1 MKRLLIIILLSL
13 SFLTSYSQGQKGRY
27 VIIETNMGNMKV
39 LLYDATPKHQKR
51 FLRLVRN
58 KHFDNTLFYRVIKNF
73 VIQGGSSDSKFA
85 AKGRMIGYGRSM
97 PMSAEIKKDLFHKKG
112 ALAAP
117 RKANRVNFFK
127 ESDISQFYI
136 VHGRKYTLIELTNM
150 ERTINNPIKRAIK
163 AKVYTKDIKKILAK
177 YKLEK
182 KVKEFRALA
191 EKVKK
196 DYAFEWGA
204 STDKLIFTDAQKKAY
219 TTIGGMVY
227 LDKEYTVFGEVVEG
241 LEVID
246 KIAALKTDKFDRPI
260 KDAKIK
266 IRILK

>member
-1 MKRLLIIILLSL
+1 MKRLFIIILLSL
-13 SFLTSYSQGQKGRY
+13 SFLTSFSQEHKGKY
-27 VIIETNMGNMKV
+27 VMIETNFGNMKV

-51 FLRLVRN
+51 FLRLVSN
-58 KHFDNTLFYRVIKNF
+58 KHFDNTLFYRVIKGF

-85 AKGRMIGYGRSM
+85 SKGRMIGYGKAM
-97 PMSAEIKKDLFHKKG
+97 PMDAEIKRDFFHKKG

-136 VHGRKYTLIELTNM
+136 VQGRKYTLKELVYM
-150 ERTINNPIKRAIK
+150 ERKRNNPIKRAIK
-163 AKVYTKDIKKILAK
+163 AKVYTKEIKDLLAK
-177 YKLEK
+177 YKAEK

-191 EKVKK
+191 SKVRK

-204 STDKLIFTDAQKKAY
+204 ASDKLVFTDAQKKAY
-219 TTIGGMVY
+219 TTVGGLEH
-227 LDKEYTVFGEVVEG
+227 LDNEYTVFGEVVEG